1 MQRGKNLIRKVK
13 NNFMNFFVNKP
24 KAFKFYDQALK
35 YLDQHEII
43 YAPIGRFK
51 RQIAFAVENVY
62 TQERRHVTLK
72 VSQGKLHA
80 VIKDFVDQNDDYEK
94 QIEQFEQF
102 TAIIHHLKFY
112 DGKK

>member
-1 MQRGKNLIRKVK
+1 MD
-13 NNFMNFFVNKP
+13 FFVTKP
-24 KAFKFYDQALK
+24 KAFKFYDEALK
-35 YLDQHEII
+35 YLDQHEIF
-43 YAPIGRFK
+43 YSSIGKFK

-94 QIEQFEQF
+94 HIEHFEEF
-102 TAIIHHLKFY
+102 TSIVHHLKFH